1 MSIHDILGTIS
12 ISASIAHEAVNKA
25 VDSPKV
31 AIAAPVI
38 TAAISL
44 ADIQNWLATIS
55 MVVGVVVSIVLL
67 NNHLIKRRI
76 LIEQERLLRKNGT
89 LDGSVDT

>member
-1 MSIHDILGTIS
+1 MT
-12 ISASIAHEAVNKA
+12 SASVAHEAVNKA
-25 VDSPKV
+25 IDSPKL
-31 AIAAPVI
+31 AIAVPVV

-55 MVVGVVVSIVLL
+55 MVVGVAVSIVLL

-76 LIEQERLLRKNGT
+76 LIEQERLLIKNGT